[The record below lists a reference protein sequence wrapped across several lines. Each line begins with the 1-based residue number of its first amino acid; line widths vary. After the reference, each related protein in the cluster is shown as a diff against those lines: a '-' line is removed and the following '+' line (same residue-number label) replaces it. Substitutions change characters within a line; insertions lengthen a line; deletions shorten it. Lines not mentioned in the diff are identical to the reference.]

1 MTKSESTSEGKSQST
16 SGEAPSSDLFNKFR
30 STPPENI
37 TAGVQRVDGTSAKD
51 ATARK
56 RTFDLKWEQTLNR
69 VKRFYLCVLGI
80 ILSVATAIFVAGFFY
95 LIYLWVYSF
104 HTDEKK
110 LGDFIHNVMFTILT
124 VFATLFAES
133 IFRGRK

>member
-1 MTKSESTSEGKSQST
+1 MQST
-16 SGEAPSSDLFNKFR
+16 SSDASESELFDKFK
-30 STPPENI
+30 STPPESI

-56 RTFDLKWEQTLNR
+56 RTFDLKWDQTVNR
-69 VKRFYLCVLGI
+69 AKRFYLCVLCGL
-80 ILSVATAIFVAGFFY
+80 LSVATAVFIVGFFY
-95 LIYLWVYSF
+95 LVYLWVYSF

-110 LGDFIHNVMFTILT
+110 LGEFIHSVMFAILT